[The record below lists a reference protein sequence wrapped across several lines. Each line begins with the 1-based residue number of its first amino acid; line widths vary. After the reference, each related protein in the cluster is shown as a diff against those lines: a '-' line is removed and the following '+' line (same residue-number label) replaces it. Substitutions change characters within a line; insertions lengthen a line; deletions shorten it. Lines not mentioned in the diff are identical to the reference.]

1 MRRLFYKLLSFL
13 LFAPSLV
20 LAVPTSALETPPA
33 GTLETPSDGS
43 ALTNPLASN
52 TISEVLD
59 NIIDFLLRLAV
70 PIAVIMTVY
79 VAYLFITAGDN
90 AEKVKSAR
98 KTLLWIVVGVMIL
111 IISKGVAV
119 FTKSLLAPLGG

>member
-20 LAVPTSALETPPA
+20 LADVTGSTP
-33 GTLETPSDGS
+33 GGGSVTGSTGDGGS
-43 ALTNPLASN
+43 ALTNPLEAEN
-52 TISEVLD
+52 ISDVLN
-59 NIIDFLLRLAV
+59 NIIDFLLKLAV